1 LIHHCPFTLN
11 TYHYFIF
18 VTFVTNKPTEAV
30 YFCAGKINN
39 SIFMKQDI
47 LSNWN
52 FMRFVRL
59 GLGIAII
66 VQSIMHHDWTMGILG
81 ALFTAMPVFNIGC
94 CAAGGCAAPAKKNN
108 ESVKDISYE
117 EVV

>member
-1 LIHHCPFTLN
+1 MLQ
-11 TYHYFIF
+11 
-18 VTFVTNKPTEAV
+18 
-30 YFCAGKINN
+30 
-39 SIFMKQDI
+39 SI

-66 VQSIMHHDWTMGILG
+66 VQAVIAKDWTMGILG
-81 ALFTAMPVFNIGC
+81 ALFTSMPVFNIGC
-94 CAAGGCAAPAKKNN
+94 CGVGGCATPPVKRNTEN
-108 ESVKDISYE
+108 TKDITYE